1 MSDEKELNMQ
11 EVKQEDG
18 RVRSGQARM
27 KRMTAEERSELARLA
42 AKTRW
47 ENQSESNIHV
57 TMHGG
62 SLRLG
67 ATAISCAVL
76 VSPDLGRE
84 VRVLSERE
92 LARAFGAKRG
102 GSHWR
107 RRAAGAPGS
116 DMPLI
121 LSAGNLQPF
130 IDDELREALGRRYT
144 YKVKGGGN
152 SVAYG
157 MEAELLPQICEVL
170 LRARDAGKLIGGQA
184 EIALAADILIR
195 SLAKVGIVALVD
207 EATGFQ
213 RTRDREAL
221 QEFLSQLIGHEL
233 AKWEKRF
240 PDEFYR
246 QIFRLKGWTY
256 DSRSSRRPMQ
266 MAQITADIV
275 FQRLGPSVLDEL
287 RERMPQT
294 STGKKKGKLHQLL
307 TLDVGAPAL
316 SKHLEKVIILATA
329 TDDYNTFY
337 EMLGRVAP
345 NPDKTP
351 SLF

>member
-1 MSDEKELNMQ
+1 MPENETEN
-11 EVKQEDG
+11 G

-27 KRMTAEERSELARLA
+27 ERMTAEERRELARLA

-47 ENQSESNIHV
+47 DNQAGTTIYE
-57 TMHGG
+57 TTHGG
-62 SLRLG
+62 SLQLG
-67 ATAISCAVL
+67 ATTISCAVL
-76 VSPDLGRE
+76 VAPDLDRE

-92 LARAFGAKRG
+92 LARVFGAKRG
-102 GSHWR
+102 GAHWR
-107 RRAAGAPGS
+107 RRAAGAPGA

-130 IDDELREALGRRYT
+130 IDSELREALGRRYS
-144 YKVKGGGN
+144 YKVKGAAN

-157 MEAELLPQICEVL
+157 MEAELLPQICDVL
-170 LRARDAGKLIGGQA
+170 LRARDAGKLIGGQT
-184 EIALAADILIR
+184 EIAFAADILVR

-213 RTRDREAL
+213 RSRDREAL

-240 PDEFYR
+240 PDEFYK

-256 DSRSSRRPMQ
+256 NSNSSRRPVQ

-287 RERMPQT
+287 RQRMPLT
-294 STGKKKGKLHQLL
+294 SSGKKKGKLHQLL
-307 TLDVGAPAL
+307 TLDIGAPAL

-329 TDDYNTFY
+329 TDDWNNFY
-337 EMLGRVAP
+337 EMLDRVAP

-351 SLF
+351 SLFMKL